1 MQKRARCP
9 LCGMVVWRS
18 QIEKSHSIDI
28 LAQNRV
34 VRAKGRGGFKFTRSE
49 DVGLVAL
56 VRAKIKT
63 LYEKYFEPVFPSIA
77 VTPRVRARASILTRP
92 SILIVPGVSVE

>member
-1 MQKRARCP
+1 
-9 LCGMVVWRS
+9 MVVWRS
-18 QIEKSHSIDI
+18 QIEKSHNIDI

-63 LYEKYFEPVFPSIA
+63 LYDKYFEPVFPSILA
-77 VTPRVRARASILTRP
+77 TPGIRARTSIL
-92 SILIVPGVSVE
+92 LEPGVVVFPGVRSE